1 MIPPEYQIPLFIYT
15 TVVENPFLYGILVGG
30 GVMYMCFWVM
40 YQLSPMQGFLTM
52 AYTPKSESDSRRFE
66 P

>member
-1 MIPPEYQIPLFIYT
+1 
-15 TVVENPFLYGILVGG
+15 
-30 GVMYMCFWVM
+30 VM